1 LLRLAL
7 LWVCCVA
14 ALAGAAPRAVARG
27 AEVRGVDERA
37 VPAGARAHPADGP
50 DIDLRW
56 IVDGR
61 LVRLEL
67 VLNLAFL
74 DEIAEIVRED
84 EDALHPLEAEEVRA
98 QLEPLLASKHVLK
111 IDGIAV
117 PPRWRDFSV
126 AEPERNLLP
135 LFPRYGLRALTKV
148 RFVAEYPTASAPREV
163 ALRWELYPPDRV
175 REDDFGQAPPMEVN
189 ARLLADGVE
198 KPIVFK
204 QEQPEIPW
212 QASEAARAARFLPVP
227 ALELGSR
234 GWRWPRLAYVAL
246 LCGVVWMMA
255 SVMRRRR
262 PRIALALKL
271 VALMLLLVGGLGPR
285 VLGEGEPRVVSDAE
299 LAAVFEP
306 LHANIYRAFGYTEE
320 SAIYD
325 ALARSLAGREL
336 LERVYGEIYAG
347 LVLAE
352 EGGAVSSVQE
362 VRHVRTEILSR
373 ALDAAPPRFAL
384 RARWEVDG
392 IVRHFGHA
400 HWRTN
405 GYEARYELA
414 RGEAGWR
421 IVASEILASERIA
434 AGTNDPSRADAEP
447 LPERARR

>member
-1 LLRLAL
+1 MLHAL
-7 LWVCCVA
+7 LAAFCSVA
-14 ALAGAAPRAVARG
+14 LLGGAILA
-27 AEVRGVDERA
+27 
-37 VPAGARAHPADGP
+37 PASSVHPADGP
-50 DIDLRW
+50 DLDLRW

-74 DEIAEIVRED
+74 DEIAEIARED
-84 EDALHPLEAEEVRA
+84 EDALHPLEAAEVRA
-98 QLEPLLASKHVLK
+98 QLEPLLAARHALK
-111 IDGIAV
+111 IDGVAV
-117 PPRWRDFSV
+117 PPRWLEFSV

-148 RFVAEYPTASAPREV
+148 RFVAEYPTSSDPREV
-163 ALRWELYPPDRV
+163 ALSWDLYPPDRV

-204 QEQPEIPW
+204 QEQPEISW

-227 ALELGSR
+227 VLDLGSR
-234 GWRWPRLAYVAL
+234 GWRWPRLSYVAL
-246 LCGVVWMMA
+246 LCGVVWMIA

-262 PRIALALKL
+262 PRAALALKIASL
-271 VALMLLLVGGLGPR
+271 VLLLVGGLGPR
-285 VLGEGEPRVVSDAE
+285 VLGESEPRAVRDAE

-306 LHANIYRAFGYTEE
+306 LHANIYRAFGFTQE

-325 ALARSLAGREL
+325 ALAQSLAGREL
-336 LERVYGEIYAG
+336 LERIYGEIYAG

-352 EGGAVSSVQE
+352 EGGAVSTVQE
-362 VRHVRTEILSR
+362 VRHTRTEIVERSLE
-373 ALDAAPPRFAL
+373 AVPPRFAL

-405 GYEARYELA
+405 AYEARYELA
-414 RGEAGWR
+414 RTAAGWR
-421 IVASEILASERIA
+421 IVASEILSSERLA
-434 AGTNDPSRADAEP
+434 SGTNDPSRADAEP
-447 LPERARR
+447 LPDRSRR